1 MMRANL
7 NQDGSLVADFAL
19 PLLFVGTYI
28 AGVVY
33 VMLKAVQF
41 WL

>member
-1 MMRANL
+1 MRANV
-7 NQDGSLVADFAL
+7 NQDVSFVTDFVL
-19 PLLFVGTYI
+19 PLVFVGTYI